1 MQNKLLSVLAKNG
14 FYPVALAGD
23 LKQAFLQVRIR
34 EEDRD
39 VMRFHWLKDLKTK
52 QVEPLRFTRALFG
65 LSTSPFLLGGVIDQH
80 LRNLQQNFPNEVEEV
95 KRSLY
100 VDDLITC
107 VTTVVEKEA
116 AQANFREGRFQLH
129 KWHSNVP
136 SLKEP
141 PSSEKAAEEHST
153 TQQEASHSFA
163 TPVEE
168 TAGQQP
174 TTMLNTSQTFAK
186 YYVGVKTGETK
197 LLDVPWNKR
206 VDTIEVAF
214 PAPIV
219 KVTKREILKKIAK
232 IYDPS
237 GLDLPVTLAGKILYR
252 ETFDAQVPWDCDLP
266 RELKNAWENWERM
279 LTGKV
284 EVPRS
289 LVEYREEILSI
300 DLRAFGDASSNSAAV
315 YAVTQQSSGIT
326 RGLVTS

>member
-1 MQNKLLSVLAKNG
+1 M
-14 FYPVALAGD
+14 
-23 LKQAFLQVRIR
+23 
-34 EEDRD
+34 
-39 VMRFHWLKDLKTK
+39 
-52 QVEPLRFTRALFG
+52 
-65 LSTSPFLLGGVIDQH
+65 
-80 LRNLQQNFPNEVEEV
+80 
-95 KRSLY
+95 
-100 VDDLITC
+100 ITC

-153 TQQEASHSFA
+153 TQQEASHSLA

-174 TTMLNTSQTFAK
+174 TTMLHTSQTFAK

-237 GLDLPVTLAGKILYR
+237 GLDSPVTLAGKMLYR
-252 ETFDAQVPWDCDLP
+252 ETCDAQVPWDCDLP
-266 RELKNAWENWERM
+266 RELKKAWENWERM

-300 DLRAFGDASSNSAAV
+300 DLCTFGDASSKGN
-315 YAVTQQSSGIT
+315 
-326 RGLVTS
+326 

>member
-1 MQNKLLSVLAKNG
+1 M
-14 FYPVALAGD
+14 
-23 LKQAFLQVRIR
+23 
-34 EEDRD
+34 
-39 VMRFHWLKDLKTK
+39 
-52 QVEPLRFTRALFG
+52 
-65 LSTSPFLLGGVIDQH
+65 
-80 LRNLQQNFPNEVEEV
+80 
-95 KRSLY
+95 
-100 VDDLITC
+100 
-107 VTTVVEKEA
+107 
-116 AQANFREGRFQLH
+116 
-129 KWHSNVP
+129 
-136 SLKEP
+136 
-141 PSSEKAAEEHST
+141 
-153 TQQEASHSFA
+153 
-163 TPVEE
+163 EE

-174 TTMLNTSQTFAK
+174 TTMLNTSQSFAK

-197 LLDVPWNKR
+197 LQDVPWNKK

-237 GLDLPVTLAGKILYR
+237 GLDSPVTLAGKMLYR
-252 ETFDAQVPWDCDLP
+252 ETCDAQVPWDCDLP

-300 DLRAFGDASSNSAAV
+300 DPRAFGDASSNSAAV

-326 RGLVTS
+326 QGLVTSKSRLAKKSLTIPKLELVAGHMATNLVDKLKEALKGFPIGSVYGWLDSSVALHWIKGGGNYK